1 MNNVCKN
8 CRFWIP
14 PLNGTLDPGFKGKCD
29 NEDESMRELHVRVYD
44 DSGLE
49 AKLLTRPHF
58 GCTLFEAGQHYS
70 LRDYDD
76 DVLDGED

>member
-14 PLNGTLDPGFKGKCD
+14 HSIDPNLKGECD
-29 NEDESMRELHVRVYD
+29 NARGDASREIYVQVSD
-44 DSGLE
+44 NSGLYVL
-49 AKLLTRPHF
+49 LLTAPTF

-76 DVLDGED
+76 DVLDEE